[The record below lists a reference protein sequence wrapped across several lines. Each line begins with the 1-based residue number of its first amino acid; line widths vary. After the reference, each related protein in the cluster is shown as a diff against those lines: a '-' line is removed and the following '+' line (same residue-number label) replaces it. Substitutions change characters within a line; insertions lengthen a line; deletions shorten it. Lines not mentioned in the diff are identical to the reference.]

1 MGADSQPTPILSLAN
16 GLRRLA
22 MNLGF
27 DGLLGANINPE
38 TGLEEING
46 DLLEADFWPGILP
59 GCPVN

>member
-46 DLLEADFWPGILP
+46 DLLEADFWP
-59 GCPVN
+59 